1 MVKAGDGVDVSA
13 IALSANVTIVNS
25 APTVSVTLS
34 SNVTAL
40 GPLDLTMVTGDADG
54 DGVET
59 DIMWYRNGFLEGSL
73 AGEISVPNQL
83 LGPGQTWAVHVTPTD
98 SGSTSG
104 ATAIK
109 TITVLNIEPIAQIN
123 VQNEIIWIGE
133 WTTLDATQSSDVDG
147 RVVEAT
153 WSWVDAAGTISSDS
167 GLEIQMVPLSNT
179 VVTLTVLDD
188 MGAFATT
195 DVQLSAVQG
204 PVITDFNTESKGKSV
219 VLEWD
224 WNGPNAT
231 FNILRNGILVG
242 TTSSES
248 YTDIP
253 LFAGDT
259 SYAIQP
265 QIGDMTLIAG
275 TSGAQ
280 SILIE
285 TAATEAPGPSSTG
298 GLISGII
305 FLLIGIAASGFALMG
320 RRD

>member
-1 MVKAGDGVDVSA
+1 
-13 IALSANVTIVNS
+13 
-25 APTVSVTLS
+25 
-34 SNVTAL
+34 
-40 GPLDLTMVTGDADG
+40 
-54 DGVET
+54 
-59 DIMWYRNGFLEGSL
+59 
-73 AGEISVPNQL
+73 
-83 LGPGQTWAVHVTPTD
+83 
-98 SGSTSG
+98 
-104 ATAIK
+104 
-109 TITVLNIEPIAQIN
+109 
-123 VQNEIIWIGE
+123 
-133 WTTLDATQSSDVDG
+133 
-147 RVVEAT
+147 
-153 WSWVDAAGTISSDS
+153 
-167 GLEIQMVPLSNT
+167 
-179 VVTLTVLDD
+179 
-188 MGAFATT
+188 
-195 DVQLSAVQG
+195 
-204 PVITDFNTESKGKSV
+204 
-219 VLEWD
+219 
-224 WNGPNAT
+224 
-231 FNILRNGILVG
+231 LVG